1 MEKRTLNLREILTNA
16 MLDAFNKNE
25 NYIIMKT
32 LMHILENNENI
43 VLNLDLNSSDYIIYK
58 AMIKK
63 MTELSE
69 HNYLDE
75 NYDNVSEGTINLIQL
90 HINRI
95 KAGKL

>member
-25 NYIIMKT
+25 NYVIMKT

-43 VLNLDLNSSDYIIYK
+43 MLNLDLNSSDIIIYK

-63 MTELSE
+63 MTEFSE
-69 HNYLDE
+69 HDYLDV
-75 NYDNVSEGTINLIQL
+75 NYDDVSEGVIKLAKL

-95 KAGKL
+95 KANKV

>member
-25 NYIIMKT
+25 NHVIMKT

-43 VLNLDLNSSDYIIYK
+43 VLNLDLNSSDYIIYR

-69 HNYLDE
+69 HDYLDN
-75 NYDNVSEGTINLIQL
+75 NYDDVSEGTINLVKL
-90 HINRI
+90 HIERI
-95 KAGKL
+95 KANKE